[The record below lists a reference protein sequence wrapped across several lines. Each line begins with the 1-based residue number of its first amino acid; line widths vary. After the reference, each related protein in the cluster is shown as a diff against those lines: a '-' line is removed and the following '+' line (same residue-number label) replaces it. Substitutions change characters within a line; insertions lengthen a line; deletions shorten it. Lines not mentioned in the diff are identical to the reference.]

1 MSPPVADPWGG
12 IDLEDIKIHVTS
24 PPGDIVVMSPNASDI
39 RVSLPVN
46 HMSDDMH
53 LMDIQVDN
61 PPPPVVW
68 DMELEDIHLDMYSAD
83 IAASGVNNLEMDL
96 DEASPNVHVFDY
108 RIQNL
113 HP

>member
-46 HMSDDMH
+46 HMSGDMH

-61 PPPPVVW
+61 PPPPVACNM
-68 DMELEDIHLDMYSAD
+68 DLEDIRLDVYSAD

-96 DEASPNVHVFDY
+96 DEASPNVHVSDY